1 MVINLFFVFA
11 SSLVI
16 CMGLIPFLIK
26 GAAYFNVLDLPGGRK
41 THSAPI
47 ARVGG
52 IAFAAGALA
61 SILIWVPVDRIVLA
75 YLGGAAVIVFFGVL
89 DDRINLSVTQKLC
102 AQLVAA
108 ALVIGVGEIRLST
121 LPFFE
126 ESTLPLW
133 IGLPV
138 TILLLVG
145 VTNAINLSDGL
156 DGLAGGLSLL
166 TLGGFGYLA
175 FLSDDAI
182 VLSIA
187 LSIMGGIL
195 GFLRFNTYP
204 ARIFMG
210 DGGSQFL
217 GFSVGV
223 AAILLTDPGRGEY
236 SPLVALMIIGLPI
249 LDTLSV
255 MGQRRMEGR
264 SLFSAD
270 RNHLHHKLLTI
281 GFFHHEAVTLIYA
294 FQAVMVSLAVLLYW
308 RGEAEVTIAFALM
321 TLLFFSL
328 IVLSHRGRL
337 RLRRAEHDRSF
348 SIGLVRRVQESPL
361 FNDLPTRLLGIGIFF
376 FLIVSVFIPS
386 QVPSDFGF
394 MAILLSGLLL
404 VGLLFFQGSA
414 PLLVRLGLYVGGTFV
429 VYLSEEAPPAG
440 GGPIPTL
447 LNLFFVIAAV
457 LVFIG
462 IQLNREKPFQTTPLD
477 YLVLFVTLMAPALP
491 GMHVGEVPIGRMG
504 GKLIVLFFAYELL
517 LSRLSGRLTQWGL
530 VALWALLVLGVRAW
544 MV

>member
-1 MVINLFFVFA
+1 MVINLFFVFV

-41 THSAPI
+41 MHSAPI

-61 SILIWVPVDRIVLA
+61 SILIWVPVDRIIFA
-75 YLGGAAVIVFFGVL
+75 YLGGSAIIIFFGVM
-89 DDRINLSVTQKLC
+89 DDRINLDFKFKLL
-102 AQLVAA
+102 AQLIAA
-108 ALVIGVGEIRLST
+108 AFVMGVGEIRLST
-121 LPFFE
+121 LPFLE
-126 ESTLPLW
+126 EITLPIWL
-133 IGLPV
+133 GLPL

-166 TLGGFGYLA
+166 SLGGMAYLA
-175 FLSDDAI
+175 FLSDDAL
-182 VLSIA
+182 VLSIS
-187 LSIMGGIL
+187 LSVMGGIL

-223 AAILLTDPGRGEY
+223 AAILLTDPGRGGY
-236 SPLVALMIIGLPI
+236 SPLVVLMIIGLPI
-249 LDTLSV
+249 LDTISV
-255 MGQRRMEGR
+255 MGQRRVEGR

-281 GFFHHEAVTLIYA
+281 GFFHHEAVTLIYG
-294 FQAVMVSLAVLLYW
+294 FQGVMVSVAVLFYW
-308 RGEAEVTIAFALM
+308 RGEAEIAIALTLL

-328 IVLSHRGRL
+328 IVLARRGRL
-337 RLRRAEHDRSF
+337 KFRRIDREEPFANAPS
-348 SIGLVRRVQESPL
+348 LKDQESRPL
-361 FNDLPTRLLGIGIFF
+361 NDLPTHLLGIGISL
-376 FLIVSVFIPS
+376 FLIVSVFIPR
-386 QVPSDFGF
+386 QVPIDFGL
-394 MAILLSGLLL
+394 MAIALFALLL
-404 VGLLFFQGSA
+404 VGLWFFQRSA

-429 VYLSEEAPPAG
+429 VYLSEGAPPAG
-440 GGPIPTL
+440 GWPIHTI
-447 LNLFFVIAAV
+447 LNLFFVFAAV
-457 LVFIG
+457 LVFVS

-477 YLVLFVTLMAPALP
+477 YLVLFVSLVAPALP
-491 GMHVGEVPIGRMG
+491 GMRIGEVPIGLMG

-517 LSRLSGRLTQWGL
+517 LSRLSARLTQWGL

>member
-1 MVINLFFVFA
+1 MMINLFFIFL

-16 CMGLIPFLIK
+16 CMGLLPFLIK
-26 GAAYFNVLDLPGGRK
+26 GAAYLNVLDLPGGRK
-41 THSAPI
+41 MHSAPI

-52 IAFAAGALA
+52 IAFATGALA
-61 SILIWVPVDRIVLA
+61 SILIWVPVDRVLFA
-75 YLGGAAVIVFFGVL
+75 YLAGAAIIIVFGVI
-89 DDRINLSVTQKLC
+89 DDRINLDYKKKLL

-108 ALVIGVGEIRLST
+108 AFVIGAGEIRLTT
-121 LPFFE
+121 LPFFDE
-126 ESTLPLW
+126 ITLPIG
-133 IGLPV
+133 IGLPL
-138 TILLLVG
+138 TILILVG

-166 TLGGFGYLA
+166 TLGGIGYLA
-175 FLSDDAI
+175 FLSDDAV

-187 LSIMGGIL
+187 LSVMGGIL

-223 AAILLTDPGRGEY
+223 AAILLTDPGRGGY

-249 LDTLSV
+249 LDTISV
-255 MGQRRMEGR
+255 MGQRRVEGR

-294 FQAVMVSLAVLLYW
+294 FQAVMVSLAILLYW
-308 RGEAEVTIAFALM
+308 RGEAEITIASALL

-328 IVLSHRGRL
+328 IVLARRGRL
-337 RLRRAEHDRSF
+337 KLRR
-348 SIGLVRRVQESPL
+348 IGREETLPDTPGLKEQESRL
-361 FNDLPTRLLGIGIFF
+361 LNDLPTHLLGIGISL
-376 FLIVSVFIPS
+376 FLIISVFIPS
-386 QVPSDFGF
+386 QVPTDFGL
-394 MAILLSGLLL
+394 MAIALFALLL
-404 VGLLFFQGSA
+404 VGLWFFRGSA
-414 PLLVRLGLYVGGTFV
+414 PLLVRLGLYVGGAFV
-429 VYLSEEAPPAG
+429 IYLSEESPPTG
-440 GGPIPTL
+440 GWPIHTI
-447 LNLFFVIAAV
+447 LNLFFVIAAL
-457 LVFIG
+457 LVFFG
-462 IQLNREKPFQTTPLD
+462 IQLNKEKPFQTTPLD
-477 YLVLFVTLMAPALP
+477 YLVLFVTLVAPALP
-491 GMHVGEVPIGRMG
+491 GMRIGQVPIGLMG

-517 LSRLSGRLTQWGL
+517 LSRLSERLTQWGL